1 MVVNSLEGTI
11 LIYNKCLINDT
22 EKLQTM
28 SQIKALSAQQLRSF
42 CEQAE
47 FNFITTNDIPDFEGM
62 VGQERAIEALSFA
75 VEIDRPGYN
84 MYLMGSAGLG
94 KHTLLKRFLD
104 KASAEQSPA
113 DDWCYVFNFYD
124 PQKPKAISLPAGRG
138 RQFRDD
144 MRQLVQDLQ
153 TAIPNAFESELYYTR
168 QQEVRD
174 SLKEKTHTAFNSLAE
189 EAKQQNIIFLR
200 SNEELTFA
208 ASKDGKKLSTEE
220 YEKLSAKDK
229 QQFEKVV
236 TELEE
241 HLNNLIRLRTQ
252 WQRETR
258 EKVTEINREVGMF
271 AAAHL
276 IDEVKIKYKEI
287 KAITNYLMDV
297 QEDVIN
303 GLYEFREQEHA
314 DFTFDSG
321 EDFFGFQHY
330 EINLIVD
337 NKNNSGAAVIY
348 EDNPVYQNLIGR
360 VEYMSQMG
368 TQVTDYRFIKPGA
381 LHKANGGYL
390 IIDAHKLLT
399 QPNSWEAL
407 KRVLV
412 AKKINIESLGDA
424 AGLVNTVSLEPEAI
438 PLDIKVVLVG
448 SRALYYLL
456 EESDSGFSELFKVEV
471 DFSDTIDCSK
481 ESLNQYA
488 QVIATLV
495 RKNKL
500 AAFEQEAVK
509 RVIEY
514 GMRQIEDTTQISTHM
529 RSMLDL
535 LIESDHWAKKEN
547 KSEPAIKTVQ
557 RKDVQTAID
566 KQIYRADHSRDQIY
580 DEINKGTIRIN
591 ISGEKVATV
600 NGLFVI
606 ETGRLEFAQP
616 ARITANV
623 RIGDGDIIDIEREVE
638 LGGALHSKGVLI
650 LSSYLGAYYATNKPL
665 SLSASLVFEQSYGS
679 VDGDSATVGELC
691 ALVSAISKVPVKQSF
706 AITGSA
712 DQHGNVQAVG
722 GINEKIEGF
731 FDICKQKGLTG
742 EQGVIFPATNTPHLI
757 LRDDVIDAIENKQFV
772 LYPINNVNEGISLLT
787 GLSAGERNAEGE
799 FPEDSVN
806 YKVEQ
811 RLLEMAKLKHEDHHK
826 DEHDDDH
833 ENTEHDGEKKT
844 KKDK

>member
-1 MVVNSLEGTI
+1 
-11 LIYNKCLINDT
+11 
-22 EKLQTM
+22 M
-28 SQIKALSAQQLRSF
+28 SQIKPLTAQQLRCF

-47 FNFITTNDIPDFEGM
+47 FTFTTTKEVPDFDGI
-62 VGQERAIEALSFA
+62 VGQDRAIAALSFA
-75 VEIDRPGYN
+75 VEIDKPGYN
-84 MYLMGSAGLG
+84 MYLMGSTGLG
-94 KHTLLKRFLD
+94 KHTLLNRFLD

-113 DDWCYVFNFYD
+113 DDWCYVFNFD
-124 PQKPKAISLPAGRG
+124 EPQKPKAISLPAGQG
-138 RQFRDD
+138 HKFRDD
-144 MRQLVQDLQ
+144 MRLLVQDLQ

-174 SLKEKTHTAFNSLAE
+174 LLKEQTHAAFNSLAE
-189 EAKQQNIIFLR
+189 EAKQHDVIFLR
-200 SNEELTFA
+200 SDEELSFA
-208 ASKDGKKLSTEE
+208 ASKDGKKFNAEE
-220 YEKLSAKDK
+220 YEKLPAKDK
-229 QQFEKVV
+229 QQFEKAITV
-236 TELEE
+236 LEE
-241 HLNNLIRLRTQ
+241 RLNNLIRLRTQ

-258 EKVTEINREVGMF
+258 EKITQINREVGMF

-276 IDEVKIKYKEI
+276 IDEVKVKYKEI

-314 DFTFDSG
+314 DFTYEGG

-330 EINLIVD
+330 EVNLIVD

-348 EDNPVYQNLIGR
+348 EDNPVYQNVLGR
-360 VEYMSQMG
+360 VEYLSQMG

-390 IIDAHKLLT
+390 IIDAYKLLT
-399 QPNSWEAL
+399 QPNSWETL
-407 KRVLV
+407 KRVMI

-424 AGLVNTVSLEPEAI
+424 VGLVNTVSLEPEPI
-438 PLDIKVVLVG
+438 PLDIKVILVG
-448 SRALYYLL
+448 SRTLYYLL
-456 EESDSGFSELFKVEV
+456 EEDDSDFSKLFKVEV
-471 DFSDTIDCSK
+471 DFSETIDCSK

-488 QVIATLV
+488 QVIATLI

-500 AAFEQEAVK
+500 AAFDQDAVK

-514 GMRQIEDTTQISTHM
+514 GMRQIEDKTQLSTHM
-529 RSMLDL
+529 HSMLDL
-535 LIESDHWAKKEN
+535 LIEADYWARKEN
-547 KSEPAIKTVQ
+547 KSQPTVPVVNRQ
-557 RKDVQTAID
+557 YVQMAID
-566 KQIYRADHSRDQIY
+566 KQIYRADRSRDQIY

-591 ISGEKVATV
+591 VSGEKVATV

-650 LSSYLGAYYATNKPL
+650 LSSYLGAHYATDKPL

-712 DQHGNVQAVG
+712 DQHGNVQAIG

-742 EQGVIFPATNTPHLI
+742 EQGVILPATNISHLI
-757 LRDDVIDAIENKQFV
+757 LRDDVVDAIENKQFV
-772 LYPINNVNEGISLLT
+772 LYPINNVDEAISLLT
-787 GLSAGERNAEGE
+787 GLPAGERNNEGE
-799 FPEDSVN
+799 FPVDSVN

-811 RLLEMAKLKHEDHHK
+811 RLLEMAELKHEDQQK
-826 DEHDDDH
+826 DEHAEH
-833 ENTEHDGEKKT
+833 EENKET

>member
-1 MVVNSLEGTI
+1 MT
-11 LIYNKCLINDT
+11 
-22 EKLQTM
+22 
-28 SQIKALSAQQLRSF
+28 QIRVLKVKAQQLRSF
-42 CEQAE
+42 CEQAK
-47 FNFITTNDIPDFEGM
+47 FNFNTTNDLPDFEGM
-62 VGQERAIEALSFA
+62 VGQARAMDALSFA
-75 VEIDRPGYN
+75 VEINRPGYN

-104 KASAEQSPA
+104 KASTEQTAA
-113 DDWCYVFNFYD
+113 DDWCYVFNFD
-124 PQKPKAISLPAGRG
+124 EPQKPNAISLPAGQG
-138 RQFRDD
+138 HKFRDD
-144 MRQLVQDLQ
+144 MRQLVKDLQ

-168 QQEVRD
+168 QQEVRN
-174 SLKEKTHTAFNSLAE
+174 SLKEQTHTVFNSLAE
-189 EAKQQNIIFLR
+189 EAKKHDVIFLR
-200 SNEELTFA
+200 SDDDLTFA
-208 ASKDGKKLSTEE
+208 ASKDGKKLNAEGF
-220 YEKLSAKDK
+220 EKLSAKDK
-229 QQFEKVV
+229 QQFEEAI
-236 TELEE
+236 TLLEE
-241 HLNNLIRLRTQ
+241 RLNNIIRLRTQ
-252 WQRETR
+252 WQRESR
-258 EKVTEINREVGMF
+258 EKITEINREVGMF

-297 QEDVIN
+297 QEDIIN
-303 GLYEFREQEHA
+303 GLYQFREQEHA
-314 DFTFDSG
+314 DFSFDSG
-321 EDFFGFQHY
+321 ENFFDFQHY
-330 EINLIVD
+330 EVNLIVD
-337 NKNNSGAAVIY
+337 NKNSSGAAVIY
-348 EDNPVYQNLIGR
+348 ENNPVYQNLTGR
-360 VEYMSQMG
+360 IEYISQMG
-368 TQVTDYRFIKPGA
+368 TPVTDYRFIKAGA

-390 IIDAHKLLT
+390 IIDAQKLLT
-399 QPNSWEAL
+399 QPDSWEAL
-407 KRVLV
+407 KRALV
-412 AKKINIESLGDA
+412 AKKINIESLSDA

-448 SRALYYLL
+448 SRDLYYLL
-456 EESDSGFSELFKVEV
+456 EENDSGFSELFKVEV
-471 DFSDTIDCSK
+471 DFSESIDCSK

-488 QVIATLV
+488 QVIATLI

-500 AAFEQEAVK
+500 FAFEQDAVK

-514 GMRQIEDTTQISTHM
+514 GMRQIEDTTQLSTHM
-529 RSMLDL
+529 HSMLDL
-535 LIESDHWAKKEN
+535 LIESDHWAKKTN
-547 KSEPAIKTVQ
+547 KSNLVVE

-566 KQIYRADHSRDQIY
+566 KQIYRADRSRDQIY
-580 DEINKGTIRIN
+580 DEINNGTILIEV
-591 ISGEKVATV
+591 SGEKVATV

-650 LSSYLGAYYATNKPL
+650 LSSYLGAHYATDKPL

-712 DQHGNVQAVG
+712 DQHGNVQAIG

-742 EQGVIFPATNTPHLI
+742 EQGVIMPATNVPHLI
-757 LRDDVIDAIENKQFV
+757 LRDDVVDAIERNQFI
-772 LYPINNVNEGISLLT
+772 LYPISTVNEAISLLT

-799 FPEDSVN
+799 FPQDSVN

-811 RLLEMAKLKHEDHHK
+811 RLLEMAELKHEDHNK
-826 DEHDDDH
+826 DEHDHTDH
-833 ENTEHDGEKKT
+833 DENKES

>member
-1 MVVNSLEGTI
+1 
-11 LIYNKCLINDT
+11 
-22 EKLQTM
+22 M
-28 SQIKALSAQQLRSF
+28 SQTKELRAQQLRSF
-42 CEQAE
+42 CDLAE
-47 FNFITTNDIPDFEGM
+47 FSFKTTDELPDFEGM
-62 VGQERAIEALSFA
+62 VGQERATEALSFA
-75 VEIDRPGYN
+75 VEINRQGYN
-84 MYLMGSAGLG
+84 MYLMGSSGLG

-104 KASAEQSPA
+104 EASAEQNAA
-113 DDWCYVFNFYD
+113 DDWCYVFNFDD
-124 PQKPKAISLPAGRG
+124 PQKPKAISLPAGQG

-174 SLKEKTHTAFNSLAE
+174 SLKEQTHTAFNTLAE
-189 EAKQQNIIFLR
+189 EAKKHDVIFLR
-200 SNEELTFA
+200 SDEELTFA
-208 ASKDGKKLSTEE
+208 ASKDGKKISPEDYQKLST
-220 YEKLSAKDK
+220 KDK
-229 QQFEKVV
+229 QKFEEVV
-236 TELEE
+236 SVLEE
-241 HLNNLIRLRTQ
+241 RLNNIIRLRTQ
-252 WQRETR
+252 WQRESR
-258 EKVTEINREVGMF
+258 EKITEISREVGMF

-276 IDEVKIKYKEI
+276 IDEVKVKYKEI
-287 KAITNYLMDV
+287 KAITTYLMDV

-303 GLYEFREQEHA
+303 SLYEFREQEHA
-314 DFTFDSG
+314 DFTFESG
-321 EDFFGFQHY
+321 EDYFGFQHY

-348 EDNPVYQNLIGR
+348 EDNPMHQNLLGR

-368 TQVTDYRFIKPGA
+368 TQVTDYRFIKPGT

-399 QPNSWEAL
+399 QPYSWEAL
-407 KRVLV
+407 KRLLV
-412 AKKINIESLGDA
+412 AKEINIQSYGDA
-424 AGLVNTVSLEPEAI
+424 AGLLNTVSLEPEPI
-438 PLDIKVVLVG
+438 PLDVKVVLVG

-456 EESDSGFSELFKVEV
+456 EEEDSEFSELFKVEV
-471 DFSDTIDCSK
+471 DFSESIDCSK
-481 ESLNQYA
+481 ESFNQYA
-488 QVIATLV
+488 QVIATLI

-500 AAFEQEAVK
+500 AAFDQSAVK

-514 GMRQIEDTTQISTHM
+514 GMRQIEDTTQLSSHM
-529 RSMLDL
+529 HSMVDL
-535 LIESDHWAKKEN
+535 LVESAHWGKKAN
-547 KSEPAIKTVQ
+547 KSKSIVE
-557 RKDVQTAID
+557 RNDVQLAID
-566 KQIYRADHSRDQIY
+566 KQIYRADRSRDRIY
-580 DEINKGTIRIN
+580 DEIKKGTIRIDVQ
-591 ISGEKVATV
+591 GEKVATV

-650 LSSYLGAYYATNKPL
+650 LSSYLGAYYATGKPL

-691 ALVSAISKVPVKQSF
+691 ALVSAISQVPLKQSF

-712 DQHGNVQAVG
+712 DQHGNVQAIG

-731 FDICKQKGLTG
+731 FDICKQQGLTG
-742 EQGVIFPATNTPHLI
+742 KQGVILPESNIPHLI
-757 LRDDVIDAIENKQFV
+757 LRDDVVDAVEKKQFA
-772 LYPINNVNEGISLLT
+772 LYPINNVNEAITLLT
-787 GLSAGERNAEGE
+787 GTTAGERNVENE
-799 FPEDSVN
+799 FPNDSVN

-811 RLLEMAKLKHEDHHK
+811 RLLEMAELKHDDHNK
-826 DEHDDDH
+826 DEHEH
-833 ENTEHDGEKKT
+833 EDSESDGKKEL

>member
-1 MVVNSLEGTI
+1 MT
-11 LIYNKCLINDT
+11 
-22 EKLQTM
+22 
-28 SQIKALSAQQLRSF
+28 QIKVLNAAQLRSF
-42 CEQAE
+42 CEQAD
-47 FNFITTNDIPDFEGM
+47 FNFKTTDDIPDFEGM

-75 VEIDRPGYN
+75 VEINRPGYN
-84 MYLMGSAGLG
+84 MYLMGSTGLG

-104 KASAEQSPA
+104 EASIEQNAA
-113 DDWCYVFNFYD
+113 DDWCYVFNFDD
-124 PQKPKAISLPAGRG
+124 PQKPKAINLPAGQG
-138 RQFRDD
+138 RDFRDD
-144 MRQLVQDLQ
+144 MRQLVKDLQ
-153 TAIPNAFESELYYTR
+153 TAIPSAFESEQYYTR
-168 QQEVRD
+168 QQEVRN
-174 SLKEKTHTAFNSLAE
+174 SLQERTHSAFNSLAE
-189 EAKQQNIIFLR
+189 ESKQHDVIFLR
-200 SNEELTFA
+200 SDEELTFSA
-208 ASKDGKKLSTEE
+208 AKNGKKLSPEE
-220 YEKLSAKDK
+220 YEKLSKKEKNHFDK
-229 QQFEKVV
+229 IIA
-236 TELEE
+236 ELEE
-241 HLNNLIRLRTQ
+241 RLNNLIRLRNQ
-252 WQRETR
+252 WQKEARD
-258 EKVTEINREVGMF
+258 KITEINRDVGMF

-276 IDEVKIKYKEI
+276 IEEVKAKYKEI

-314 DFTFDSG
+314 EINFEGS
-321 EDFFGFQHY
+321 EDYFGFQHY

-337 NKNNSGAAVIY
+337 NKHNHNSPIVF
-348 EDNPVYQNLIGR
+348 EDNPMHQNLLGC

-368 TQVTDYRFIKPGA
+368 SQVTDYRFIKSGA

-390 IIDAHKLLT
+390 IIDAHKLLS
-399 QPNSWEAL
+399 QPYSWEAL

-412 AKKINIESLGDA
+412 AKEINIQSLGDA
-424 AGLVNTVSLEPEAI
+424 AGLLNTVSLEPEPI
-438 PLDIKVVLVG
+438 PLDVKVILVG
-448 SRALYYLL
+448 NRSLYYAL
-456 EESDSGFSELFKVEV
+456 EEDDPEFSELFKIEV
-471 DFSDTIDCSK
+471 DFSESIECSK

-488 QVIATLV
+488 QLIATLI

-514 GMRQIEDTTQISTHM
+514 GMRQIEDTTQLSTHM
-529 RSMLDL
+529 HSMVDL
-535 LIESDHWAKKEN
+535 LIESAHWAKKEN
-547 KSEPAIKTVQ
+547 KSKSKFQIVQ

-566 KQIYRADHSRDQIY
+566 KQIYRADRSRDRIY
-580 DEINKGTIRIN
+580 DEIKKGTIRIDVR
-591 ISGEKVATV
+591 GEKVATV

-638 LGGALHSKGVLI
+638 LGGALHTKGVLI
-650 LSSYLGAYYATNKPL
+650 LSSYLGAHYATSKPL

-691 ALVSAISKVPVKQSF
+691 ALVSAISQAPLKQSF

-712 DQHGNVQAVG
+712 DQHGNVQAIG

-731 FDICKQKGLTG
+731 FDICSQQGLTG
-742 EQGVIFPATNTPHLI
+742 KQGVILPASNIPHLI
-757 LRDDVIDAIENKQFV
+757 LRDDVIDAIENEQFA
-772 LYPINNVNEGISLLT
+772 LYAIDRVDEAIALLT
-787 GLSAGERNAEGE
+787 GLTAGERNAEGE

-811 RLLEMAKLKHEDHHK
+811 RLLEMAELKHDDHNK
-826 DEHDDDH
+826 DDH
-833 ENTEHDGEKKT
+833 EHAEHDVNKKS

>member
-1 MVVNSLEGTI
+1 MLP
-11 LIYNKCLINDT
+11 K
-22 EKLQTM
+22 KLKIMT
-28 SQIKALSAQQLRSF
+28 QIKVLKAQQLRSF
-42 CEQAE
+42 CEHAE
-47 FNFITTNDIPDFEGM
+47 FNFNTTNDLPDFEGM
-62 VGQERAIEALSFA
+62 VGQERAMEALSFA
-75 VEIDRPGYN
+75 VEINRPGYN
-84 MYLMGSAGLG
+84 MYLMGSTGLG

-104 KASAEQSPA
+104 KASTEQAAA
-113 DDWCYVFNFYD
+113 DDWCYVFNFD
-124 PQKPKAISLPAGRG
+124 EPQKPKAISLPAGQG
-138 RQFRDD
+138 HKFRDD

-174 SLKEKTHTAFNSLAE
+174 SLKEQTHTAFNSLAE
-189 EAKQQNIIFLR
+189 EAKKHDVIFLR
-200 SNEELTFA
+200 SDEDLTFA
-208 ASKDGKKLSTEE
+208 ASKDGKKLSAEE
-220 YEKLSAKDK
+220 YEKLPAKDK

-236 TELEE
+236 MVLEE
-241 HLNNLIRLRTQ
+241 RLNNLIRLRSQ
-252 WQRETR
+252 WQRESR
-258 EKVTEINREVGMF
+258 EKITEINREVGMF

-314 DFTFDSG
+314 DFSFDSG

-348 EDNPVYQNLIGR
+348 EDNPVYQNLSGR
-360 VEYMSQMG
+360 IEYISQMG
-368 TQVTDYRFIKPGA
+368 TQVTDYRFIKAGA

-390 IIDAHKLLT
+390 IIDAQKLLT
-399 QPNSWEAL
+399 QPYSWEAL

-412 AKKINIESLGDA
+412 AKKINIESLGDT
-424 AGLVNTVSLEPEAI
+424 AGLVNTVSLEPEPI

-456 EESDSGFSELFKVEV
+456 EEGDSEFSELFKVEV
-471 DFSDTIDCSK
+471 DFSESIDCSK
-481 ESLNQYA
+481 DSLNQYA
-488 QVIATLV
+488 QVIATLI

-500 AAFEQEAVK
+500 FAFEQDAVK

-514 GMRQIEDTTQISTHM
+514 GMRQIEDTTQLSTHM
-529 RSMLDL
+529 HSMLDL
-535 LIESDHWAKKEN
+535 LIESDHWAKKDN
-547 KSEPAIKTVQ
+547 KSKPLVE

-566 KQIYRADHSRDQIY
+566 KQIYRADRSRDQIY
-580 DEINKGTIRIN
+580 DEINKGIIRID

-650 LSSYLGAYYATNKPL
+650 LSSYLGAHYATDKPL

-731 FDICKQKGLTG
+731 YDICKQKGLTG
-742 EQGVIFPATNTPHLI
+742 EQGVIMPATNVPHLI
-757 LRDDVIDAIENKQFV
+757 LRNDVIDAIEKNLFV
-772 LYPINNVNEGISLLT
+772 LYPISTVNEAISLLT

-799 FPEDSVN
+799 FPQDSVN

-811 RLLEMAKLKHEDHHK
+811 RLLEMAELKHEDHNK
-826 DEHDDDH
+826 DDH
-833 ENTEHDGEKKT
+833 DHECSEHA
-844 KKDK
+844 DKESKNDK

>member
-1 MVVNSLEGTI
+1 MT
-11 LIYNKCLINDT
+11 
-22 EKLQTM
+22 
-28 SQIKALSAQQLRSF
+28 QIKALSSLQLRSF
-42 CEQAE
+42 CDQAE
-47 FNFITTNDIPDFEGM
+47 FSFSTTDDLADFEGM
-62 VGQERAIEALSFA
+62 VGQDRAIEALSFA
-75 VEIDRPGYN
+75 VEIDKPGYN
-84 MYLMGSAGLG
+84 MYLMGSTGLG

-104 KASAEQSPA
+104 KASAEHSPA
-113 DDWCYVFNFYD
+113 DDWCYIFNFD
-124 PQKPKAISLPAGRG
+124 EPQKPKVISLPAGQG
-138 RQFRDD
+138 HKFRDD

-174 SLKEKTHTAFNSLAE
+174 SLKEQTHTAFNSLAE
-189 EAKQQNIIFLR
+189 EAKQHNILFLR
-200 SNEELTFA
+200 SDEELTFA
-208 ASKDGKKLSTEE
+208 ASKDGKKLSIEE

-229 QQFEKVV
+229 QEFEKFITV
-236 TELEE
+236 LEE
-241 HLNNLIRLRTQ
+241 RLNNLIRLRTQ
-252 WQRETR
+252 WQRESR
-258 EKVTEINREVGMF
+258 EKTTEINREVGMF

-276 IDEVKIKYKEI
+276 IDEVKGKYKDI

-321 EDFFGFQHY
+321 EDYFGFQHY

-337 NKNNSGAAVIY
+337 NKNNNGAAVIY
-348 EDNPVYQNLIGR
+348 EDNPVYQNLLGR
-360 VEYMSQMG
+360 VEYVSQMG

-390 IIDAHKLLT
+390 IIDAQKLLT

-407 KRVLV
+407 KRVLI
-412 AKKINIESLGDA
+412 AKKINIESFGDA

-438 PLDIKVVLVG
+438 PLDVKVVLVG
-448 SRALYYLL
+448 GRALYYLL
-456 EESDSGFSELFKVEV
+456 EEGDSEFSELFKVEV
-471 DFSDTIDCSK
+471 DFSDSIDCSK

-500 AAFEQEAVK
+500 AAFEQDAVK

-514 GMRQIEDTTQISTHM
+514 GMRQIEDSTQLSTHM

-535 LIESDHWAKKEN
+535 LIESDHWARKQN
-547 KSEPAIKTVQ
+547 KAKPVVQ

-566 KQIYRADHSRDQIY
+566 KQIYRADRSRDQIY
-580 DEINKGTIRIN
+580 DEINKGIIRIN
-591 ISGEKVATV
+591 VSGEKVATV

-650 LSSYLGAYYATNKPL
+650 LSSYLGAHYATNKPL

-742 EQGVIFPATNTPHLI
+742 EQGVIFPATNIEHLI
-757 LRDDVIDAIENKQFV
+757 LRDDVVEAIENKQFV
-772 LYPINNVNEGISLLT
+772 LYPINTADEAITLLT
-787 GLSAGERNAEGE
+787 GLPAGERNKEGK

-811 RLLEMAKLKHEDHHK
+811 RLLEMAELKHEDHHK
-826 DEHDDDH
+826 DDHDD
-833 ENTEHDGEKKT
+833 EHSGHDSKKDS

>member
-1 MVVNSLEGTI
+1 
-11 LIYNKCLINDT
+11 
-22 EKLQTM
+22 M
-28 SQIKALSAQQLRSF
+28 SQIKAISAQQLRSF

-47 FNFITTNDIPDFEGM
+47 FNFSTTNDIPDFEGM

-189 EAKQQNIIFLR
+189 EAKQHDIIFLR
-200 SNEELTFA
+200 SDEELTFA
-208 ASKDGKKLSTEE
+208 ASKDGKKLSAED

-236 TELEE
+236 TVLEE
-241 HLNNLIRLRTQ
+241 RLNNLIRLRTQ

-258 EKVTEINREVGMF
+258 EKITEINREVGMF

-276 IDEVKIKYKEI
+276 IDEVKVKYKEI

-303 GLYEFREQEHA
+303 GLYTFREQEHA
-314 DFTFDSG
+314 DFTFEGG

-337 NKNNSGAAVIY
+337 NKNNTGAAVIY
-348 EDNPVYQNLIGR
+348 EDNPVYQNLLGR

-424 AGLVNTVSLEPEAI
+424 AGLANTVSLEPEAI

-456 EESDSGFSELFKVEV
+456 EDGDSEFSELFKVEV

-500 AAFEQEAVK
+500 AAFEQDAVK

-535 LIESDHWAKKEN
+535 LIESDYWAKKERQ
-547 KSEPAIKTVQ
+547 IKPIVQ

-650 LSSYLGAYYATNKPL
+650 LSSYLGAHYATNKPL
-665 SLSASLVFEQSYGS
+665 SLSASLVFEQSYGT

-742 EQGVIFPATNTPHLI
+742 EQGVIMPATNTPHLI
-757 LRDDVIDAIENKQFV
+757 LRDDVIDAIENKQFL
-772 LYPINNVNEGISLLT
+772 LYPINNVNEAISLLT
-787 GLSAGERNAEGE
+787 GQTAGERNAEGE

-826 DEHDDDH
+826 DEHDEDH
-833 ENTEHDGEKKT
+833 ENTEHEDKES

>member
-1 MVVNSLEGTI
+1 MT
-11 LIYNKCLINDT
+11 
-22 EKLQTM
+22 QT
-28 SQIKALSAQQLRSF
+28 KAFSALQLRSF
-42 CEQAE
+42 CDQAE
-47 FNFITTNDIPDFEGM
+47 FNFKTTDDIPDFEGM

-75 VEIDRPGYN
+75 VEIDKPGYN

-104 KASAEQSPA
+104 KASSEQSPA
-113 DDWCYVFNFYD
+113 DDWCYIFNFD
-124 PQKPKAISLPAGRG
+124 EPQKPKAISLPAGQG
-138 RQFRDD
+138 HKFRDD
-144 MRQLVQDLQ
+144 MRQLVRDLQ

-174 SLKEKTHTAFNSLAE
+174 SLKEQTHAAFNSLAE
-189 EAKQQNIIFLR
+189 EAKQHDFIFLR
-200 SNEELTFA
+200 SDEELTFA
-208 ASKDGKKLSTEE
+208 AAKDGKRLSAEE

-229 QQFEKVV
+229 QHFEKFITV
-236 TELEE
+236 LEE
-241 HLNNLIRLRTQ
+241 RLNNLIRLRTQ
-252 WQRETR
+252 WQRESR
-258 EKVTEINREVGMF
+258 EKTTEINREVGMF

-276 IDEVKIKYKEI
+276 IDEVKVKYKEI
-287 KAITNYLMDV
+287 KAITTYLMDL

-314 DFTFDSG
+314 DFSFDNG

-337 NKNNSGAAVIY
+337 NKNNDGAPVVY
-348 EDNPVYQNLIGR
+348 ENNPMHQNLLGR
-360 VEYMSQMG
+360 VEYISQMG
-368 TQVTDYRFIKPGA
+368 TQVTDYRFIKSGA

-390 IIDAHKLLT
+390 IIDAQKLLT

-412 AKKINIESLGDA
+412 AKKINIESLGDS
-424 AGLVNTVSLEPEAI
+424 AGLVNTVSLEPEPI

-456 EESDSGFSELFKVEV
+456 EEGDSAFSELFKVEV
-471 DFSDTIDCSK
+471 DFSESIDCSK
-481 ESLNQYA
+481 ESLNEYA

-500 AAFEQEAVK
+500 AAFEQDAVK

-514 GMRQIEDTTQISTHM
+514 GMRQIEDTTQLSTHM

-535 LIESDHWAKKEN
+535 LIEADFWAKKEN
-547 KSEPAIKTVQ
+547 KSKATIQTVQ

-566 KQIYRADHSRDQIY
+566 KQIYRADRSRDQIY

-650 LSSYLGAYYATNKPL
+650 LSSYLGAHYATNKPF

-731 FDICKQKGLTG
+731 FDICKQQGLTG
-742 EQGVIFPATNTPHLI
+742 KQGVIFPTTNIPHLI
-757 LRDDVIDAIENKQFV
+757 LRDDVVDAIENKQFI
-772 LYPINNVNEGISLLT
+772 LYPINNVNEAISLLT
-787 GLSAGERNAEGE
+787 GLPAGERNAEGE
-799 FPEDSVN
+799 FPENSVN
-806 YKVEQ
+806 HKVEQ

-826 DEHDDDH
+826 DEHDDH
-833 ENTEHDGEKKT
+833 EDDKES

>member
-1 MVVNSLEGTI
+1 
-11 LIYNKCLINDT
+11 
-22 EKLQTM
+22 M
-28 SQIKALSAQQLRSF
+28 SQIKPLTTQQLRYF
-42 CEQAE
+42 CEQGE
-47 FNFITTNDIPDFEGM
+47 FTFTTTKEIPDFEGI
-62 VGQERAIEALSFA
+62 VGQDRAIEALSFA
-75 VEIDRPGYN
+75 VEIDKPGYN
-84 MYLMGSAGLG
+84 MYLMGSSGLG

-174 SLKEKTHTAFNSLAE
+174 SLKEQTHTAFNSLAE
-189 EAKQQNIIFLR
+189 AAKQHNVIFLR
-200 SNEELTFA
+200 SDEELSFA
-208 ASKDGKKLSTEE
+208 ASKDGKKLSAED
-220 YEKLSAKDK
+220 YEKLPAKNK
-229 QQFEKVV
+229 QQFEKVIAG
-236 TELEE
+236 LEE
-241 HLNNLIRLRTQ
+241 RLNNLIRLRTQ

-258 EKVTEINREVGMF
+258 EKITQINREVGMF
-271 AAAHL
+271 ASAHL
-276 IDEVKIKYKEI
+276 IDEVKVKYKEI

-314 DFTFDSG
+314 DFTYEGG

-330 EINLIVD
+330 EVNLIVD

-348 EDNPVYQNLIGR
+348 EDNPVYQNLLGR
-360 VEYMSQMG
+360 VEYLSQMG
-368 TQVTDYRFIKPGA
+368 TQVTDYRFIKPGS

-390 IIDAHKLLT
+390 IINAYKLLT
-399 QPNSWEAL
+399 EPNSWETL
-407 KRVLV
+407 KRVMI
-412 AKKINIESLGDA
+412 ARKINIESIGDA
-424 AGLVNTVSLEPEAI
+424 VGLVNTVSLEPEPI
-438 PLDIKVVLVG
+438 PLDIKVILVG

-456 EESDSGFSELFKVEV
+456 EEGDSEFSKLFKVEV
-471 DFSDTIDCSK
+471 DFSETIDCSK
-481 ESLNQYA
+481 DSLNQYA
-488 QVIATLV
+488 QVIATLI

-500 AAFEQEAVK
+500 AAFDQDAVK

-514 GMRQIEDTTQISTHM
+514 GMRQIEDRTQLSTHM
-529 RSMLDL
+529 HSMLDL
-535 LIESDHWAKKEN
+535 LIEADYWARKEN
-547 KSEPAIKTVQ
+547 KSQPVVPVVNRKYVQ
-557 RKDVQTAID
+557 MAID
-566 KQIYRADHSRDQIY
+566 KQIYRADRSRDQIY

-591 ISGEKVATV
+591 VSGEKVATV

-650 LSSYLGAYYATNKPL
+650 LSSYLGAHYATDKPF

-712 DQHGNVQAVG
+712 DQHGNVQAIG

-731 FDICKQKGLTG
+731 FDICKLKGLTG
-742 EQGVIFPATNTPHLI
+742 EQGVIMPATNISHLI
-757 LRDDVIDAIENKQFV
+757 LRDDVVAAIENKQFI
-772 LYPINNVNEGISLLT
+772 LYPINNVDEAISLLT
-787 GLSAGERNAEGE
+787 GQPAGERNDEGE
-799 FPEDSVN
+799 FPEGSVN

-811 RLLEMAKLKHEDHHK
+811 RLLEMAELKHEDHQK
-826 DEHDDDH
+826 DEHAEH
-833 ENTEHDGEKKT
+833 EENKET
-844 KKDK
+844 KEDK